1 MASESFKARLHE
13 NQNKAF
19 LYELY
24 ELPSSAD
31 NSVTRK
37 RRKIIDDASS
47 DEIDV
52 LIKVLKYVI
61 TGVIPIRKKH
71 AERVRNS
78 RKTKMMLKHFKY
90 EYKITRKS
98 DIAHKKQ
105 ILKKI
110 HIYKELLFNLF
121 NL

>member
-1 MASESFKARLHE
+1 MVSESFKARLHE
-13 NQNKAF
+13 PQNKAF

-24 ELPSSAD
+24 ELPSSSA
-31 NSVTRK
+31 NSTTRK
-37 RRKIIDDASS
+37 RKQIIDAASS

-71 AERVRNS
+71 AERVGNS
-78 RKTKMMLKHFKY
+78 RKTAMMMKHFKD

-98 DIAHKKQ
+98 DIANKKQ

-121 NL
+121 HL